1 MGETMF
7 GIGKEHPIKIA
18 IAAEKLSVS
27 TKTIYNWIADGLL
40 KTVKPGYVL
49 LSEAKE
55 AQDKVLHIRSLNSR
69 MRLLG
74 IGRDEKGRFVFLDE
88 E

>member
-1 MGETMF
+1 MTEN
-7 GIGKEHPIKIA
+7 EQPIKIA
-18 IAAEKLSVS
+18 LAAEKLGVT
-27 TKTIYNWIADGLL
+27 TKTIYNWIAEGML

-49 LSEAKE
+49 LSEAKVE
-55 AQDKVLHIRSLNSR
+55 KDRVLRIRSLNSR

-74 IGRDEKGRFVFLDE
+74 IGRDDKGRFIFLDE